1 MFVLIKDKTFN
12 GSLCVCQT
20 HYKWYWRWQ
29 ILLYVY
35 LHPHL
40 CDIIAV
46 HAMCSLESLSDLGWL
61 FKCVFFHLFNLWF
74 IHSVIVMAD
83 PTGAQNWRYGSED
96 DKTWFICPK
105 SLELHWAII
114 QPWECDADECSE
126 GEVNC
131 SLSTKQLS
139 PANSQ
144 TRVLSRMC
152 LQR

>member
-1 MFVLIKDKTFN
+1 MCLPNTLQMILKMTDSFV
-12 GSLCVCQT
+12 CVASST
-20 HYKWYWRWQ
+20 SVWHN
-29 ILLYVY
+29 
-35 LHPHL
+35 
-40 CDIIAV
+40 
-46 HAMCSLESLSDLGWL
+46 CSACHVLSGSLSDLGWL
-61 FKCVFFHLFNLWF
+61 FKRVFFHLFNLLF
-74 IHSVIVMAD
+74 FHSIIVMAD
-83 PTGAQNWRYGSED
+83 PTGAQNWRYGSEY

-114 QPWECDADECSE
+114 QSWECDADECYE